1 MSLSYLGPHRMPTLA
16 SVHSSQGTISMEM
29 RPLQQGT
36 LQGMSTDRQSPNDLL
51 LDHSR
56 LHLLLCPWEKP
67 LHQVLQALAGS
78 KQASKSD
85 GKRCA
90 PLLQQA
96 AATDAQILTACP
108 TSDGHYCVIKCSDD
122 AGSQQPLDCQLIDCM
137 PVTTSCVMHLPTP
150 PYSCRQSASYQTVD
164 LKSSAELTTP
174 SILPPVNSLYCSWLT
189 ISLGRVISKKSCF
202 CEHCQLSLCTMQ
214 C

>member
-29 RPLQQGT
+29 RPLQQDT
-36 LQGMSTDRQSPNDLL
+36 HQGMSTDRQSPNDLL

-78 KQASKSD
+78 KQASKAVS
-85 GKRCA
+85 KRCA
-90 PLLQQA
+90 PLLQQT

-137 PVTTSCVMHLPTP
+137 PVTTPCVMQRVFQYRCPQTTP
-150 PYSCRQSASYQTVD
+150 DQTLD
-164 LKSSAELTTP
+164 LMSIAELVTP
-174 SILPPVNSLYCSWLT
+174 SILPPANSLCCSWLT
-189 ISLGRVISKKSCF
+189 SF
-202 CEHCQLSLCTMQ
+202 W
-214 C
+214 